1 MQNEIFWKRLAMAKC
16 KNYLHLQEYSRL
28 PGFQWKTFAIESRL
42 TEIIEKTQITMWD
55 VDKME
60 QLAKT
65 V

>member
-1 MQNEIFWKRLAMAKC
+1 MAKC
-16 KNYLHLQEYSRL
+16 KNYLRLQEYSRF